1 MAGSRHPCSPAAF
14 YQGPH
19 VLNRIERAAVAW
31 RQYQLKAMIF
41 AEVPDLVGLVDTGLV
56 QVQCDLAS
64 VYWQL
69 S

>member
-1 MAGSRHPCSPAAF
+1 M
-14 YQGPH
+14 
-19 VLNRIERAAVAW
+19 LNRIERAAVAW

-64 VYWQL
+64 VYWQQ